1 MVTSVKCRPRWRQKG
16 SRSAPTEKCP
26 FAALLPLLVLLA
38 GGVPAL
44 AADSI
49 EDLLQQQD
57 ETDSHN
63 DALRRDLNAL
73 TEEQWQYYFKVERK
87 QPDIE
92 LGGQLIARE
101 NEERPR
107 VLYIWVAAVAAALVW
122 RSAQS
127 RFRTTFHTGGC
138 VGRSSPVTLLIY
150 LRPRPAPLGTS
161 PGRPANLTAGLPLRP
176 QRHRRKLSPSRPTE
190 GNAPPGNRRKLKRST
205 HPIPTNSTLVI
216 GPKGQGQCN
225 LDARECLLASVRRN
239 PMSSSSRSSSR
250 AQSTGWT
257 LFRAPELAVCYLA
270 RTVKEA

>member
-92 LGGQLIARE
+92 LGGQLIVRE
-101 NEERPR
+101 SEERPR
-107 VLYIWVAAVAAALVW
+107 VLYIWVAAIAAGFGMAIGAIKASHYLSC
-122 RSAQS
+122 RRLCRTIIATADTSHIPPSAPVDIQS
-127 RFRTTFHTGGC
+127 IRTC
-138 VGRSSPVTLLIY
+138 
-150 LRPRPAPLGTS
+150 
-161 PGRPANLTAGLPLRP
+161 
-176 QRHRRKLSPSRPTE
+176 
-190 GNAPPGNRRKLKRST
+190 
-205 HPIPTNSTLVI
+205 
-216 GPKGQGQCN
+216 
-225 LDARECLLASVRRN
+225 
-239 PMSSSSRSSSR
+239 
-250 AQSTGWT
+250 
-257 LFRAPELAVCYLA
+257 
-270 RTVKEA
+270 